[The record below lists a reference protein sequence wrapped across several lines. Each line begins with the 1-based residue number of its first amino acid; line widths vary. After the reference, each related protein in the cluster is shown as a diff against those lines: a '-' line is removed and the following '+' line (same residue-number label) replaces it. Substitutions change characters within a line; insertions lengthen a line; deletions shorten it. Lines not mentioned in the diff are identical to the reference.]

1 MRLLV
6 TGGAG
11 FIGSHAVLE
20 FLRAGHDVLSLD
32 NYSNSSPESL
42 KRVSA
47 IAGRAPEVLEGD
59 LRDEALLIAL
69 MREKKF
75 DAVVHFAGLK
85 AVGESVE
92 KPLLYV
98 DNNIVGSAHLLK
110 AMKDAGCRNLVF
122 SSSCTVYGMPQ
133 ANPIGESHPRSALN
147 PYGRS
152 KLVIED
158 MCFDL
163 ARSEGG
169 WHMALLRYFN
179 PVGAHESGVI
189 GEDPKGLPNNLV
201 PYVMQT
207 AVGRRTHVN
216 VWGSDYPTP
225 DGTGI
230 RDYIHVVDLAKAHLA
245 AVERIG
251 SFNGAEPVNLGT
263 GKGYSVLEVIAAAS
277 KAAGKDIPYKL
288 APRRA
293 GDAPEVWGDP
303 GLALVKLEWK
313 AERGLEEMLAD
324 HWRWQRKNP
333 DGYLAKAA

>member
-1 MRLLV
+1 MKLLV

-42 KRVSA
+42 KRVSEL
-47 IAGRAPEVLEGD
+47 AGRAPEVLEGD

-69 MREKKF
+69 MREKRF

-92 KPLLYV
+92 KPMLYV
-98 DNNIVGSAHLLK
+98 DNNVVGSSHLLK

-133 ANPIGESHPRSALN
+133 KNPIDEAHPRAALN

-207 AVGRRTHVN
+207 AVGRREFVN

-245 AVERIG
+245 AVERIA

-263 GKGYSVLEVIAAAS
+263 GKGYSVLELIAAAG
-277 KAAGKDIPYKL
+277 KASGKDIPYKL

-303 GLALVKLEWK
+303 SLALKKLGWK
-313 AERGLEEMLAD
+313 AERGLADMVAD
-324 HWRWQRKNP
+324 HWRWQRQNP
-333 DGYLAKAA
+333 DGYKPA

>member
-1 MRLLV
+1 MKLLV

-42 KRVSA
+42 KRVA
-47 IAGRAPEVLEGD
+47 KLAGRAPEVLEGD

-69 MREKKF
+69 MREKRF

-92 KPLLYV
+92 EPMLYV
-98 DNNIVGSAHLLK
+98 DNNIVGSSHLLK
-110 AMKDAGCRNLVF
+110 AMKDVGCRNLVF
-122 SSSCTVYGMPQ
+122 SSSCTVYGLPQ
-133 ANPIGESHPRSALN
+133 KNPIDEAHPRSALN

-189 GEDPKGLPNNLV
+189 GEDPRGVPNNLV

-207 AVGRRTHVN
+207 AVGRRDFVN

-230 RDYIHVVDLAKAHLA
+230 RDYIHVVDLATAHLA
-245 AVERIG
+245 AVERIA
-251 SFNGAEPVNLGT
+251 SFSGAEPVNLGT
-263 GKGYSVLEVIAAAS
+263 GKGYSVLELIAAAG

-288 APRRA
+288 APRRP
-293 GDAPEVWGDP
+293 GDAPEVWGDAT
-303 GLALVKLEWK
+303 LAATKLGWK
-313 AERGLEEMLAD
+313 AERGLADMVAD
-324 HWRWQRKNP
+324 HWRWQQQNP
-333 DGYLAKAA
+333 DGYTSN

>member
-1 MRLLV
+1 MKLLV

-11 FIGSHAVLE
+11 YIGSHAVLE

-42 KRVSA
+42 KRVA
-47 IAGRAPEVLEGD
+47 KLAGRAPEVLEGD

-69 MREKKF
+69 MREKRF

-92 KPLLYV
+92 KPMLYV
-98 DNNIVGSAHLLK
+98 DNNIVGSSHLLK

-133 ANPIGESHPRSALN
+133 KNPIDESHPRSALN

-158 MCFDL
+158 ICFDL
-163 ARSEGG
+163 ARSEPG

-179 PVGAHESGVI
+179 PVGAHESGLI

-201 PYVMQT
+201 PFVMQT
-207 AVGRRTHVN
+207 AVGRREFVN

-245 AVERIG
+245 AVERIA
-251 SFNGAEPVNLGT
+251 SFTGAEPVNLGT
-263 GKGYSVLEVIAAAS
+263 GKGYSVLEVIAAAG
-277 KAAGKDIPYKL
+277 KAAGKDVPYRL

-303 GLALVKLEWK
+303 SLALKKLGWK
-313 AERGLEEMLAD
+313 AERGLTDMVAD
-324 HWRWQRKNP
+324 HWRWQRQNP
-333 DGYLAKAA
+333 DGYKSN

>member
-1 MRLLV
+1 MKLLV

-20 FLRAGHDVLSLD
+20 FLLAGHDVLSLD
-32 NYSNSSPESL
+32 NYSNSSPEAL
-42 KRVSA
+42 KRVA
-47 IAGRAPEVLEGD
+47 KLAGRAPEVLEGD
-59 LRDEALLIAL
+59 LRDEALLLAL
-69 MREKKF
+69 MREKRF

-92 KPLLYV
+92 KPLIYV

-110 AMKDAGCRNLVF
+110 AMKDVGCKNLVF

-133 ANPIGESHPRSALN
+133 KNPIGEDHPRSALN

-163 ARSEGG
+163 ARSESG

-179 PVGAHESGVI
+179 PVGAHDSGDI
-189 GEDPKGLPNNLV
+189 GEDPRGIPNNLV
-201 PYVMQT
+201 PFVMQT
-207 AVGRRTHVN
+207 AVGRHPHVN
-216 VWGSDYPTP
+216 VWGKDYPTP

-245 AVERIG
+245 AVERIA

-263 GKGYSVLEVIAAAS
+263 GKGYSVLDVISAAG
-277 KAAGKDIPYKL
+277 KAAGKDIPYKVG
-288 APRRA
+288 PRRA
-293 GDAPEVWGDP
+293 GDAPEVWGNP
-303 GLALVKLEWK
+303 SLAAKKLGWTCEKGL
-313 AERGLEEMLAD
+313 GEMVAD
-324 HWRWQRKNP
+324 HWRWQKKNP
-333 DGYLAKAA
+333 EGYKAG

>member
-1 MRLLV
+1 MKLLV
-6 TGGAG
+6 TGAAG

-20 FLRAGHDVLSLD
+20 FLRAGHEVLSLD
-32 NYSNSSPESL
+32 NYSNSSSESL
-42 KRVSA
+42 KRVA
-47 IAGRAPEVLEGD
+47 KLAGRAPEVLEGD

-69 MREKKF
+69 MREKRF

-110 AMKDAGCRNLVF
+110 AMKDVGCRNLVF

-133 ANPIGESHPRSALN
+133 ANPIDEAHPRSALN

-152 KLVIED
+152 KLIIED
-158 MCFDL
+158 MCYDL
-163 ARSEGG
+163 ARSGGG

-179 PVGAHESGVI
+179 PVGAHESGDI

-207 AVGRRTHVN
+207 AVGRRDFVN

-245 AVERIG
+245 AVERIA
-251 SFNGAEPVNLGT
+251 SFGGAEPVNLGT
-263 GKGYSVLEVIAAAS
+263 GKGYSVLELIAAAS

-293 GDAPEVWGDP
+293 GDAPEVWGNP
-303 GLALVKLEWK
+303 SLALTKLGWK
-313 AERGLEEMLAD
+313 AERGLDAMVAD
-324 HWRWQRKNP
+324 HWRWQKQNP
-333 DGYLAKAA
+333 DGYPR